1 MKTRHLILALC
12 NLLLLT
18 AGAARAAEW
27 QWSVPDGDSRA
38 YLWIPPDCQ
47 RVRAVVVASHNM
59 IEQGILEHATM
70 RKTLG
75 ELGIAEV
82 WVVPY
87 LDIPFD
93 FNKGA
98 GGHFER
104 VMSALADESGYG
116 ELKFAPVVPLG
127 HSACATFP
135 WNFAAWNPGRTLAVL
150 SVHGDAPQTGRTG
163 YGRPNVDWGARSIDG
178 VPGLM
183 VMGEYEWGEVRL
195 DPAFSFMERHP
206 GTPLAFRADAGRGH
220 FDYSDELVS
229 FLAMFIRKSA
239 AVRLPADAALDKPVV
254 LKPVDPGNGWRVDRW
269 RKDQPP
275 AAPAAPYAEYKGN
288 PREAFWCFDKEMAAE
303 IEAGYAAARGKK
315 PQLVSVFSDDMTV
328 EKGCGEPVN
337 PRFVPAEDG
346 VTFRL
351 KTAFLDTVP
360 ENNSKAT
367 FWTGLPAGSPLGNA
381 GGAGSIRLSRIV
393 GPFVQKSPDTFAY
406 SPGRAEYTANRRN
419 QDIWVVASHPG
430 DAHYK
435 SAVQQAM
442 LRAVPNTDGAPQRIT
457 FPEIPDQ
464 ADGVKS
470 LKLNA
475 TSDAGVR
482 VSYYVREGPAEIA
495 GDTIKFTPIPPR
507 ARFPVKVTVVAWQP
521 GRAAGPKIQAAE
533 CVGRTFLITRP
544 RRTSVSAR
552 IPEAAPGDGGGR

>member
-1 MKTRHLILALC
+1 MKIRFIILTLC

-18 AGAARAAEW
+18 VGTGLAADW

-59 IEQGILEHATM
+59 IEQGILEHSTM
-70 RKTLG
+70 RKTLA
-75 ELGIAEV
+75 ELGMAEV

-98 GGHFER
+98 GEHFER
-104 VMSALADESGYG
+104 VMNALADESGYG
-116 ELKFAPVVPLG
+116 ELKHAPVVPLG
-127 HSACATFP
+127 HSACAIYP

-150 SVHGDAPQTGRTG
+150 SVHGDAPQTDKTG
-163 YGRPNVDWGARSIDG
+163 YGRPNVDWGTRNIDG

-195 DPAFSFMERHP
+195 TPVFKFMEQHP
-206 GTPLAFRADAGRGH
+206 SAPLAFLADAGRGH

-229 FLAMFIRKSA
+229 FLTMFIRKA
-239 AVRLPADAALDKPVV
+239 ADARLPADAALDKPVV
-254 LKPVDPGNGWRVDRW
+254 LKPVKPGNGWRIDRW

-275 AAPAAPYAEYKGN
+275 AAPAAPYAEYKGD
-288 PREAFWCFDKEMAAE
+288 PKEAFWCFDKEMADATE
-303 IEAGYAAARGKK
+303 VCYAAVRGKK
-315 PQLVSVFSDDMTV
+315 PQLVSVTSDGEPV

-337 PRFVPAEDG
+337 PRFMPAEDG

-351 KTAFLDTVP
+351 KTAFLDAVP

-367 FWTGLPAGSPLGNA
+367 LWTGLPVGSPLGNA
-381 GGAGSIRLSRIV
+381 GGAGAIRLSRIV
-393 GPFVQKSPDTFAY
+393 GPFVQTAPDAFAY

-419 QDIWVVASHPG
+419 RDMWIVASHPG
-430 DAHYK
+430 DGQYK

-442 LRAVPNTDGAPQRIT
+442 LHAAPNKEGARQRIT

-464 ADGVKS
+464 TSGVKS
-470 LKLNA
+470 LRLNA
-475 TSDAGVR
+475 TSDAGAP
-482 VSYYVREGPAEIA
+482 VSYFVREGPAEIE
-495 GDTIKFTPIPPR
+495 GDTLKFTAIPQR
-507 ARFPVKVTVVAWQP
+507 AKYPVKVTLVAWQS
-521 GRAAGPKIQAAE
+521 GRPTEPKLQTAASVE
-533 CVGRTFLITRP
+533 RTFLVHASKGKR
-544 RRTSVSAR
+544 S
-552 IPEAAPGDGGGR
+552 GQ